1 MFDIRRREFIT
12 LLGAAAASPL
22 AARAQTSKTLRIGI
36 ISVNPRTSPIW
47 MAFLQRLR
55 ELGHVEGQNLTAE
68 FVLGGAPDTYY
79 EGMKELVR
87 RNADL
92 LIATGNEIALKSAL
106 AATNSLP
113 IVMVAIDYDPLARG
127 YVTNLA
133 RPSGNVTG
141 VFFQQIE
148 LSMKRLELIKEAF
161 PELQIATVLWD
172 QTTAD
177 QWRAIQSAAAV
188 LGIPIAGVELIEQP
202 YNYERALSQTL
213 LDNRRPLYIAVSG
226 LFFHDRVRLANFAL
240 QRRAPSVFGNREF
253 VEAGGLLSYGPS
265 NIALFRRAAEYADRI
280 ARGAKPA
287 DLPIEQPTKF
297 EVIVNLKT
305 ARSLGISVPTSILL
319 RADEVIE

>member
-1 MFDIRRREFIT
+1 
-12 LLGAAAASPL
+12 
-22 AARAQTSKTLRIGI
+22 
-36 ISVNPRTSPIW
+36 
-47 MAFLQRLR
+47 
-55 ELGHVEGQNLTAE
+55 
-68 FVLGGAPDTYY
+68 
-79 EGMKELVR
+79 
-87 RNADL
+87 
-92 LIATGNEIALKSAL
+92 
-106 AATNSLP
+106 
-113 IVMVAIDYDPLARG
+113 
-127 YVTNLA
+127 
-133 RPSGNVTG
+133 
-141 VFFQQIE
+141 
-148 LSMKRLELIKEAF
+148 MKRLELIKEAF

>member
-1 MFDIRRREFIT
+1 MKRREFIT
-12 LLGAAAASPL
+12 LLGGVAASWPL

-36 ISVNPRTSPIW
+36 VSINPRTSPVW
-47 MAFLQRLR
+47 VTFLQRLQ
-55 ELGHVEGQNLTAE
+55 ELGHIEGQN
-68 FVLGGAPDTYY
+68 
-79 EGMKELVR
+79 EGMKDLVR
-87 RNADL
+87 HNVNL

-127 YVTNLA
+127 YVTSLA

-148 LSMKRLELIKEAF
+148 LSMKRMELLKEAF
-161 PELQIATVLWD
+161 PELQSATVLWD

-177 QWRAIQSAAAV
+177 QWRAIQSAAAA
-188 LGIPIAGVELIEQP
+188 LGIPVAGIELIKQP
-202 YNYERALSQTL
+202 YDYERALSQTL
-213 LDNRRPLYIAVSG
+213 LDHRRPVYFVMSG
-226 LFFHDRVRLANFAL
+226 FFFRDRDRLANLAL
-240 QRRAPSVFGNREF
+240 QRRVPSIFGTREY
-253 VEAGGLLSYGPS
+253 VDAGGLLSYGP
-265 NIALFRRAAEYADRI
+265 NIIALFRRAAEYADRI

-305 ARSLGISVPTSILL
+305 ARALGINIPTPILL
-319 RADEVIE
+319 RADEVIQ